1 MGNKLNEYLG
11 LTPPTILKDYQHAS
25 RLYVDNNYGHAPKVG
40 FLYYVKFNL
49 NSEAVPDGEWK
60 EKHQRDIGLLVKK
73 IDLPKFTVTTETLNQ
88 YNRKTVVATK
98 LSYTP
103 VNVEFHDDNLDIIN
117 KLWMHYYNFYFA
129 DEANAFGKNYG
140 NTKYKEK
147 DNLYGIRD
155 HKLTIPFFDS
165 IDIYTLHQQQYTQIT
180 LVNPKITE
188 WQHDVLNQAE
198 GNKIQQNRMAV
209 AYEAVMYNYG
219 YIKNNPESQ
228 GFITAFYDKN
238 PSPLV
243 IGGNDQNTGSDALGN
258 GQNTGSDALGDQ
270 QVFNN
275 VTSSNTQFDKKA
287 REKQFNQ
294 LLAVSKGNLNYV
306 NDNGIVKVTPGTYN
320 IASGPLG
327 TVTKTVSGKYA
338 LLPSTESQPGIF
350 QVPGG
355 IGINI
360 FKAANTSV
368 DGKIRASP
376 AALIFPPNSIIPST
390 PSATLPGIPI
400 AVIATAT
407 GQRTINIQ
415 FTPPESDGGSPITSY
430 SASSEIGGIS
440 STINSSSPGWNTST
454 FFITGLAVQSPY
466 RFRVRATNSVG
477 TGGYSSYSNTATTY
491 SATT

>member
-11 LTPPTILKDYQHAS
+11 MTSPTILKDYQHAS

-49 NSEAVPDGEWK
+49 NPDAVPDGEWK
-60 EKHQRDIGLLVKK
+60 EKYQRDMGLLVKK
-73 IDLPKFTVTTETLNQ
+73 IDLPKFTVATETLNQ

-147 DNLYGIRD
+147 DNLYGMRD
-155 HKLTIPFFDS
+155 HNLVIPFFDS

-198 GNKIQQNRMAV
+198 GNKIQQNRMTV

-228 GFITAFYDKN
+228 GFITAFYDKA
-238 PSPLV
+238 PSPLAV
-243 IGGNDQNTGSDALGN
+243 GGNDQNNTSYITDETGSDAPGE
-258 GQNTGSDALGDQ
+258 QR
-270 QVFNN
+270 VFNN
-275 VTSSNTQFDKKA
+275 ITRPNTQYDKKA

-294 LLAVSKGNLNYV
+294 LLAVSKGNSDVGNYV
-306 NDNGIVKVTPGTYN
+306 NDNGIVKVNAGTYN
-320 IASGPLG
+320 IASGTLG
-327 TVTKTVSGKYA
+327 TVTKTISGKYA
-338 LLPSTESQPGIF
+338 LLPSTENQPGL
-350 QVPGG
+350 PGG
-355 IGINI
+355 VGINI
-360 FKAANTSV
+360 FKGSNTSV
-368 DGKIRASP
+368 DGKIRARP
-376 AALIFPPNSIIPST
+376 AALVFPPGT
-390 PSATLPGIPI
+390 PSPSLPGIPI
-400 AVIATAT
+400 DVIATAT
-407 GQRTINIQ
+407 GQTTANVQ
-415 FTPPESDGGSPITSY
+415 FTPPETNGGSAITSY
-430 SASSEIGGIS
+430 NASSDVGGIS
-440 STINSSSPGWNTST
+440 STINSSSPGWTTST
-454 FFITGLAVQSPY
+454 FFITGLATQSPY
-466 RFRVRATNSVG
+466 KFRVRATNSVG
-477 TGGYSSYSNTATTY
+477 TGSYSNYSNTATTY